1 MSQIGGLL
9 VLDEGI
15 GSREN
20 VSTLKILELVVGVG
34 KMLVRW
40 KYWSWWY
47 SVSRGFPFH
56 YHLLLLYCFQFGPL
70 QKKIAIHYVIC
81 KFLF

>member
-34 KMLVRW
+34 KMLVR
-40 KYWSWWY
+40 
-47 SVSRGFPFH
+47 
-56 YHLLLLYCFQFGPL
+56 
-70 QKKIAIHYVIC
+70 
-81 KFLF
+81 